1 MGLNAA
7 LVDKARVRRMTPL
20 PQKVEGKTLSTDVW
34 SAWFKCR
41 LELPSGSL
49 LRDRAT
55 EEGGQRSRVV
65 TSPTLICGIRDAEG
79 LLIEVNARDLLD
91 VNSVQLGRETWQIT
105 ADPAPM
111 RKKRR
116 VIGWTLSLQRVEEHE
131 FEPRLPELPEQD

>member
-7 LVDKARVRRMTPL
+7 LVDRARVRRTVPL
-20 PQKVEGKTLSTDVW
+20 PQKVEGKTVATDTFG
-34 SAWFKCR
+34 AWFRCR

-55 EEGGQRSRVV
+55 EQGGQRSRVV
-65 TSPTLICGIRDAEG
+65 TSPTLLCGFYDSDGNPIK
-79 LLIEVNARDLLD
+79 VNARDQLD
-91 VNSVQLGRETWQIT
+91 VDSAELGRNTWQIT

-111 RKKRR
+111 RKKSK

-131 FEPRLPELPEQD
+131 FTPRLPAQVEQ